1 MNVDKNHPRFIS
13 LTIREKLVA
22 GVGKGIT
29 SQAGLIAHGRGEA
42 FDYLLG
48 EKTHDF
54 AKKAIQVSAC
64 HLLMSKNPILSI
76 NGNAAALCL
85 KEFVDAAVILRCKIE
100 VNLFHYTKEREKNI
114 EKAVSKLDSSV
125 LFSSKK
131 RKTMIIPNIA
141 SRRKIALRDGIG
153 KSDTVF
159 VPLEDG
165 DRSCALVSLGK
176 TVLTIDLNPL
186 SRTAQ
191 SSTVTIVDNIT
202 RAMPELIKQLTKL
215 KETSLQEKQRIIKNF
230 DNKKNL
236 SEATK
241 EIIRYL
247 HLSSS

>member
-1 MNVDKNHPRFIS
+1 MKVDKNHPRFIS

-22 GVGKGIT
+22 GVEKGIT
-29 SQAGLIAHGRGEA
+29 SRAGLIAHGRGEA

-54 AKKAIQVSAC
+54 AKRAIQVSAC

-85 KEFVDAAVILRCKIE
+85 KDFVDVAVILQCKIE
-100 VNLFHYTKEREKNI
+100 VNLFHFSKEREENI
-114 EKAVSKLDSSV
+114 ERAVSKLDSFV
-125 LFSSKK
+125 LFSHQK

-141 SRRKIALRDGIG
+141 SRRKIVLRDGIG
-153 KSDTVF
+153 KADTIF

-165 DRSCALVSLGK
+165 DRCKTLVSLGK
-176 TVLTIDLNPL
+176 IVLTVDLNPL

-202 RAMPELIKQLTKL
+202 RAMPELLKQLKQL
-215 KETSLQEKQRIIKNF
+215 KEKSTQEKQTLIQKF

-247 HLSSS
+247 HVSSS